1 MANKSIQHSY
11 GGMMQDITNTKFSNG
26 FYFEGKNI
34 KIIATDSQSTGSV
47 TNEKGNELM
56 FSIPIP
62 TINYETKLIIYDG
75 KTLPY
80 ITSEISGTNQSSNQS
95 IIGTTTCRNGAI
107 LFTTDNSGFDCIWK
121 FRFSDNDLELLYLR
135 DMGFSTSRPI
145 QVINNFE
152 NINIDKVYWVDGV
165 NQLRFINTEHSIVN
179 EDLEELIDVPLSVIN
194 MVGKSELTQP
204 IVTSISAGGIHTS
217 GRIQYAYN
225 LYRLNSSQTK
235 ISPFSELVSLDKGS
249 LGGGSINEV
258 VSSSPIVLID
268 NIDMSY
274 TNIRIYAIKY
284 TSYNE
289 VPSVSL
295 IDDRAIPSTGI
306 IEIFDDGNIIST
318 LSLEEF
324 LFLGSDIIIPKHINT
339 KFNRL
344 FLANY
349 NEINFNVDIDTRAYS
364 FASSG
369 QSIVYKNLFLNS
381 GVPDGTPFTIVND
394 SDYDDI
400 NLIKHD
406 SVNLNYNLYKYQ
418 KNGSTLGGEGKYL
431 KYELTQ
437 DTVYDKN
444 NQYFKDDEI
453 YRIGIEFFNSYGQF
467 SQPKWIADFR
477 APSGNLTGNYNTLKV
492 TLKPELFSWLSTNVF
507 ESDYQKP
514 TGYKI
519 IIAERTINDRTI
531 VANGLISPMMVD
543 DKSTAA
549 QGGNII
555 ENYSSATDILYVR
568 NKAKTLPKLPNFL
581 TRNVN
586 TISNYGL
593 IQPLYKA
600 KHLKDMNTL
609 RRSPNTEIQRADSG
623 DDDTA
628 GRLYQFNSMMQLYSP
643 EIMFGDTVSLSDS
656 TRLRI
661 KGSLKNNI
669 NNSWSRNYEASQGVI
684 KDEVK
689 AINGIT
695 KAYSTSFDPILGNPN
710 DPLNTGLISHPANT
724 SADRVT
730 HSMFHRGY
738 GNLEPELGVNDL
750 FTKSISE
757 TILDIYGKPEVTEK
771 GQSGT
776 NYNSDPNY
784 RYVNSLQGVLT
795 DGSSQ
800 FDDGGKFQRKIV
812 SINSYG
818 NRCITFVPGN
828 NNASTNHWDRP
839 TLESIFTSTG
849 LGGDNNGLIAEL
861 IKTDEEIYLGNI
873 YGGNSYEDKLRSNY
887 IEIGT
892 FNKLDSLTPTV
903 IISSPGDTYVNTFT
917 FARIV
922 RTDVDIMSEGTY
934 VLEEIVQFITE
945 TTVDL
950 KNRND
955 LSLQPWD
962 ARFQPYDSEYHKYNK
977 VYSQLPTLAQRRSI
991 DYNAKRFNSFDTN
1004 VIATKVK
1011 SAGEIIDNWTDIQ
1024 VNDVITLDGK
1034 HGSIN
1039 SLTSFNDELY
1049 TIQDRALAFLS
1060 INPRVQVQG
1069 QDGLAIQLG
1078 SGSVLDRYKY
1088 ISTDSGSLNKWSV
1101 ITSPQAMYY
1110 YDTLNSSLMSFKG
1123 GLENLTDSKGLHTW
1137 FINNTELEV
1146 LKINNPLL
1154 KTGVS
1159 SGYDYNNNDVFMT
1172 FNQTGKPSFTLSYN
1186 ELRGQFIS
1194 YHDYLPSMYISQ
1206 GDYTFTTDPLNRS
1219 IYRQEKGAY
1228 NTFYGV
1234 KYPSSITLNVNPEPN
1249 SECIFDNISY
1259 NSEVYINNVD
1269 QPLSTLDHITAYNDY
1284 QNSGRVPL
1292 TVGRNNNIRRKF
1304 RTWNALIPR
1313 QGRNRIR
1320 SPWMKLKLEYL
1331 PLSNQKLILHDMN
1344 IYYTS

>member
-1 MANKSIQHSY
+1 MGNKSIQHSY
-11 GGMMQDITNTKFSNG
+11 GGMMQDVTTTKFSNG
-26 FYFEGKNI
+26 FYFEGKNL
-34 KIIATDSQSTGSV
+34 KIIATDSQSTGAV
-47 TNEKGNELM
+47 TNERGNELV
-56 FSIPIP
+56 FSIPTPI
-62 TINYETKLIIYDG
+62 INYETNIINYSN

-80 ITSEISGTNQSSNQS
+80 TTSEISGSDQSLTQYL
-95 IIGTTTCRNGAI
+95 IGNTTCRDGAI

-121 FRFSDNDLELLYLR
+121 FRFSDNDLKLLYLR
-135 DMGFSTSRPI
+135 NMDFNTSRPI

-152 NINIDKVYWVDGV
+152 NINIDKVYWVDGL

-179 EDLEELIDVPLSVIN
+179 EDLEELIDIPLSVIN
-194 MVGKSELTQP
+194 MVGKSTLTQP
-204 IVTSISAGGIHTS
+204 IITSISAGGIHTS

-235 ISPFSELVSLDKGS
+235 ISPFSELISLDKGS
-249 LGGGSINEV
+249 LGGGELNEV
-258 VSSSPIVLID
+258 VSSAPIVSITDID
-268 NIDMSY
+268 LSY

-289 VPSVSL
+289 IPSISL
-295 IDDRAIPSTGI
+295 IDDRSIPSTGI

-318 LSLEEF
+318 ISLEEF

-349 NEINFNVDIDTRAYS
+349 NEINFNIDIDTKAYS

-369 QSIVYKNLFLNS
+369 ESIIYKNLFLDG
-381 GVPDGTPFTIVND
+381 GVPNGVPFTIVND
-394 SDYDDI
+394 IDYD
-400 NLIKHD
+400 NPELIKHD
-406 SVNLNYNLYKYQ
+406 GVNLNYNIYKYQ
-418 KNGSTLGGEGKYL
+418 KDGITLGGEGKYL
-431 KYELTQ
+431 KYKLTQ
-437 DTVYDKN
+437 DTVYNKN

-453 YRIGIEFFNSYGQF
+453 YRIGIEFFNNYGQF
-467 SQPKWIADFR
+467 SQPKWIADFK
-477 APSGNLTGNYNTLKV
+477 APSGNLTGNYNTLEV
-492 TLKPELFSWLSTNVF
+492 TLKPELFTWLSTNIF

-531 VANGLISPMMVD
+531 IANGLVSPMMVN
-543 DKSTAA
+543 DKSTDA
-549 QGGNII
+549 QGGNIVD
-555 ENYSSATDILYVR
+555 NYSSAADVLYVR
-568 NKAKTLPKLPNFL
+568 NKAKLLPKLPNFL
-581 TRNVN
+581 TRNCN

-593 IQPLYKA
+593 VQPLYKA
-600 KHLKDMNTL
+600 KHLKDMSTP
-609 RRSPNTEIQRADSG
+609 RRSPNTEFQRADSG

-628 GRLYQFNSMMQLYSP
+628 GRLYQFNSMLQLYSP
-643 EIMFGDTVSLSDS
+643 EIMFGNTISVTNS
-656 TRLRI
+656 TRLRV
-661 KGSLKNNI
+661 KGVLKNNV
-669 NNSWSRNYEASQGVI
+669 NNSWTREYRASQGVVY
-684 KDEVK
+684 EE
-689 AINGIT
+689 AQALGGISPH
-695 KAYSTSFDPILGNPN
+695 YSVSTNPILGAATNVL
-710 DPLNTGLISHPANT
+710 DWGLIYHPGGGNPDSVAHT
-724 SADRVT
+724 L
-730 HSMFHRGY
+730 FHRGY
-738 GNLEPELGVNDL
+738 GNLEPELGINNL
-750 FTKSISE
+750 FTPIVSE
-757 TILDIYGKPEVTEK
+757 TILDIYGTPEFTEK
-771 GQSGT
+771 GQSGK
-776 NYNSDPNY
+776 NYNNDPNY

-795 DGSSQ
+795 DGSSY
-800 FDDGGKFQRKIV
+800 FDDRGKFGRKIV
-812 SINSYG
+812 SINTYG

-828 NNASTNHWDRP
+828 DSASTNHWERP
-839 TLESIFTSTG
+839 TLESIFLSTG
-849 LGGDNNGLIAEL
+849 LSGDNNGLIVEL
-861 IKTDEEIYLGNI
+861 IKNDEEIYLGNL

-892 FNKLDSLTPTV
+892 FKKLDSLDP
-903 IISSPGDTYVNTFT
+903 IISISSPGDTYVNSFN
-917 FARIV
+917 FARMV
-922 RTDVDIMSEGTY
+922 RTDVDIMAEGTY

-955 LSLQPWD
+955 LSLQTWD
-962 ARFQPYDSEYHKYNK
+962 SRFQPYDSEYHKYNK

-991 DYNAKRFNSFDTN
+991 DYNAKRFNNFDTN

-1024 VNDVITLDGK
+1024 TNEVITLDGK

-1039 SLTSFNDELY
+1039 SLTSFNDEIY
-1049 TIQDRALAFLS
+1049 AIQDKALAFLS

-1078 SGSVLDRYKY
+1078 TGSVLDRYKY
-1088 ISTDSGSLNKWSV
+1088 ISTDSGTLNKWSV
-1101 ITSPQAMYY
+1101 ITSPESMYY

-1123 GLENLTDSKGLHTW
+1123 GLENLTDSKGLHTF
-1137 FINNTELEV
+1137 FINNTSLES
-1146 LKINNPLL
+1146 LKIDNPIL
-1154 KTGVS
+1154 KTGIS
-1159 SGYDYNNNDVFMT
+1159 SGYDYNNHDLFMT

-1186 ELRGQFIS
+1186 EIRNQFIS
-1194 YHDYLPSMYISQ
+1194 YHDYLPSSYISK
-1206 GDYTFTTDPLNRS
+1206 GDYTFTTNPLNTS
-1219 IYRQEKGAY
+1219 IYRQEKGNY

-1234 KYPSSITLNVNPEPN
+1234 KYPSTITLNVNPEPN

-1269 QPLSTLDHITAYNDY
+1269 QPLTTLDHITAYNDY
-1284 QNSGRVPL
+1284 QNSGRIPL

-1331 PLSNQKLILHDMN
+1331 PSNNQKLILHDMS